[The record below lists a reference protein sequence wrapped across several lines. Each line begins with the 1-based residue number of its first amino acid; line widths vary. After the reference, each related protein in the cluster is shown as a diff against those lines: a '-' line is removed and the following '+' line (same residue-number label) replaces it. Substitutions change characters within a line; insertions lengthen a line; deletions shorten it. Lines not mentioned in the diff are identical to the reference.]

1 MFCWIIF
8 YLFHRLYLTHPT
20 FFSELTAVP
29 PTTLH
34 DEYWHEHVDKVF
46 TLVTTT
52 FTCILMCNC
61 RMLSNIANVVVR
73 LSPGSGFG
81 QIRSCLPDS
90 VRFGPVCRIRSDSV
104 LFAGFGQIRSCLP
117 DPTQQLWI
125 LFSLLKLTR
134 RCYKVFFL

>member
-81 QIRSCLPDS
+81 QIRSC
-90 VRFGPVCRIRSDSV
+90 V
-104 LFAGFGQIRSCLP
+104 P